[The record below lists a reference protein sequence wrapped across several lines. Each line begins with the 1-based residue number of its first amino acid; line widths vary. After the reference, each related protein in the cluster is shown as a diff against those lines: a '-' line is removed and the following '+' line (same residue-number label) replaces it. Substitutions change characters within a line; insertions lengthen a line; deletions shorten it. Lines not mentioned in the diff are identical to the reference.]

1 MLTEMKQLGVKLA
14 VDDFGTGFSSLSY
27 LKRFP
32 WDYIKIDRSFVRDI
46 VIDEQDAAII
56 NAIIVMAHNLNI
68 EVIAEGV
75 ENADQLKFLVGHS
88 VNSAQGYYLAR
99 PAGRDKLDDSVV

>member
-1 MLTEMKQLGVKLA
+1 
-14 VDDFGTGFSSLSY
+14 
-27 LKRFP
+27 
-32 WDYIKIDRSFVRDI
+32 
-46 VIDEQDAAII
+46 
-56 NAIIVMAHNLNI
+56 
-68 EVIAEGV
+68 V